1 MTPNG
6 PNLGEYEGM
15 FPLILQPILGKVGI
29 FSIVWASSKSM

>member
-15 FPLILQPILGKVGI
+15 VPLILQPVLIL
-29 FSIVWASSKSM
+29 SPLHA

>member
-15 FPLILQPILGKVGI
+15 FPLILQPVLIPSPLH
-29 FSIVWASSKSM
+29 A